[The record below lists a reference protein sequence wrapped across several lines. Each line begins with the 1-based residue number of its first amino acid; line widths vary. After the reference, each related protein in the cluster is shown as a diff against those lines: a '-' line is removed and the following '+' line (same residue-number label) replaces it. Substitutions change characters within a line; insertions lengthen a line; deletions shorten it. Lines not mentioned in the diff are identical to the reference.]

1 MSSDYLKALDIGS
14 GLNTSQIVDAIV
26 NAEKVPKETRI
37 NNKIEARE
45 TQISSFSE
53 IKSKLSSLQSNLSI
67 YDGVNGLSLNKNGTS
82 VTASITDKSKAG
94 QFTHEIGVSSL
105 AKAQTLE
112 FDGFSSAS
120 ASIGTGS
127 LGFVFGTWSGST
139 FSANGTTGTV
149 NITTGNDTLDGIAA
163 SINDASIGVSASVVQ
178 KTSTNYALV
187 IKATTGASNAMQIT
201 ATEDDISQNL
211 DSISYTAYASD
222 TQVVAGTDALLTID
236 GISVTRDSNTI
247 TDLVDGITLNLFATT
262 STNETIQATHDVEVA
277 LLGAKGFVAELN
289 AVISLMQKLSSRGGE
304 SSEKGSLPGDPLVRS
319 LMDQLKSLMNE
330 PIAGFGEASVYLA
343 SFGVMTSRDG
353 SVSLDETKFRTEYA
367 ADPDAFNAVLNSRVT
382 TGSTFVTG
390 KVTGSNY
397 TAGSYPFTV
406 SGNSATIDGS
416 AMTFSNSQFSIAS
429 GNANGLTIEVAGGGT
444 NTTIFMG
451 QSLLDKVSAFV
462 TDTLAFGNDIDERI
476 TNYNQD
482 ISEYSTQL
490 SDFQT
495 QIDALREKYVNQ
507 FAAKDAAIASLNG
520 TKESLNMM
528 MDGWRSMNS

>member
-26 NAEKVPKETRI
+26 NAEKVPKERRI

-53 IKSKLSSLQSNLSI
+53 IKSNLSSLQSNLSI

-211 DSISYTAYASD
+211 DSISYTAYSSD
-222 TQVVAGTDALLTID
+222 TQVVAGTDASLTID
-236 GISVTRDSNTI
+236 GISVTRASNTI
-247 TDLVDGITLNLFATT
+247 TDLVDGITLNLFSTT
-262 STNETIQATHDVEVA
+262 ETNETIQATYDVEVA
-277 LLGAKGFVAELN
+277 LLHR
-289 AVISLMQKLSSRGGE
+289 RGGHPE
-304 SSEKGSLPGDPLVRS
+304 LHLVH
-319 LMDQLKSLMNE
+319 
-330 PIAGFGEASVYLA
+330 F
-343 SFGVMTSRDG
+343 
-353 SVSLDETKFRTEYA
+353 A
-367 ADPDAFNAVLNSRVT
+367 ADGLCRHQLSGRAACEARHDCAQPQMQQVQVALHKGIDFSRVCQHRRLLVVTVVGCRRRCDAFGRLQQRIAQAAAHLLCDGRTVHLNELQVVLAVC
-382 TGSTFVTG
+382 
-390 KVTGSNY
+390 
-397 TAGSYPFTV
+397 A
-406 SGNSATIDGS
+406 
-416 AMTFSNSQFSIAS
+416 
-429 GNANGLTIEVAGGGT
+429 
-444 NTTIFMG
+444 
-451 QSLLDKVSAFV
+451 
-462 TDTLAFGNDIDERI
+462 
-476 TNYNQD
+476 
-482 ISEYSTQL
+482 
-490 SDFQT
+490 
-495 QIDALREKYVNQ
+495 
-507 FAAKDAAIASLNG
+507 
-520 TKESLNMM
+520 
-528 MDGWRSMNS
+528 

>member
-26 NAEKVPKETRI
+26 NAEKVPKERRI

-53 IKSKLSSLQSNLSI
+53 IKSNLSSLQSNLSI

-127 LGFVFGTWSGST
+127 LGFVFGTWSGSA

-201 ATEDDISQNL
+201 VTEDDISQNL
-211 DSISYTAYASD
+211 DSISYTAYSGK
-222 TQVVAGTDALLTID
+222 QVVAGTDASLTID
-236 GISVTRDSNTI
+236 GISVTRASNTI
-247 TDLVDGITLNLFATT
+247 TDLVDGITLNLFSTT
-262 STNETIQATHDVEVA
+262 ATNETIQATYDVEVA

-289 AVISLMQKLSSRGGE
+289 AVIALMEKHTSRGGD

-330 PIAGFGEASVYLA
+330 PIAGFGESSVYLA

-416 AMTFSNSQFSIAS
+416 AMTFANSQFSIAS

-444 NTTIFMG
+444 NTTVFMG

-507 FAAKDAAIASLNG
+507 FAAMDAAIASLNG
-520 TKESLNMM
+520 TKDSLNMM
-528 MDGWRSMNS
+528 MDSWKSMNS